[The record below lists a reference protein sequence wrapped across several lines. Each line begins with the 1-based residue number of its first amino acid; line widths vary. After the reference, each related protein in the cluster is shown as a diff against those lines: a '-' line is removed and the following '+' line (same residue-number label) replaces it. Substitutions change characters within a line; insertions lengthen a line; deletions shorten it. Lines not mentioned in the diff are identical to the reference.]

1 MDFSSCKN
9 ITKVFDLSVISP
21 NIKKLNL
28 YDCINLVEVH
38 QSDGLLEELEFWS
51 LDRCQNIRFF
61 PWNLQLISLKFQ
73 ITIAKHNKK
82 VWGPCGTHM
91 SPLEFYYRQGIK
103 RSIFWWNI
111 KIFFFIQSGYRGSS
125 LRARDGWMLWNP

>member
-61 PWNLQLISLKFQ
+61 P
-73 ITIAKHNKK
+73 
-82 VWGPCGTHM
+82 
-91 SPLEFYYRQGIK
+91 
-103 RSIFWWNI
+103 
-111 KIFFFIQSGYRGSS
+111 
-125 LRARDGWMLWNP
+125 